1 MPGLRIHHVV
11 PSLTVGGID
20 TMIRNLAP
28 LQVRAGHQVSV
39 HATLAVGPSAVELK
53 RQHVPVSQVRGPHPL
68 HSLIKL
74 ARLFRQQ
81 QPHVV
86 HCHNYPSTVVAAPAA
101 RLAGVPCVICTWH
114 RSEREWP
121 PGRERRFWFAA
132 RFCHR
137 VVAVSRFA
145 AAVLAGSPWA
155 SPAKIC
161 VIHNGVA
168 RPAAAER
175 GPAADHPSGLLKLIS
190 VARLDPI
197 KDFPTLL
204 RAMASALPYFP
215 GLRLW
220 ILGDGAEKTRLE
232 NLIAEL
238 NLSQTVELLGYR
250 QDVGNWLARSDVFV
264 LSSVRESL
272 PFALLEALALG
283 VPAVVTDAGGMP
295 EVARCCGAGVVVP
308 PARPDALAAAI
319 LDLARDPSRRHSL
332 AERAIACYSRHF
344 TPERMAAQYEEL
356 YVGILQSKH
365 HPDFRG

>member
-39 HATLAVGPSAVELK
+39 YATLAVGPSAVELK
-53 RQHVPVSQVRGPHPL
+53 RRHVPVSQVRGSHPL

-81 QPHVV
+81 RPHVV

-114 RSEREWP
+114 RSERER
-121 PGRERRFWFAA
+121 RERRFWLAA

-137 VVAVSRFA
+137 VVAVSTFA
-145 AAVLAGSPWA
+145 ARLLADSPWA
-155 SPAKIC
+155 SPEKIS
-161 VIHNGVA
+161 VILNGAPPPVGLE
-168 RPAAAER
+168 RNPAVQ
-175 GPAADHPSGLLKLIS
+175 HPPGLVRLIS
-190 VARLDPI
+190 VARLDPV
-197 KDFPTLL
+197 KDFPTLV
-204 RAMASALPYFP
+204 RAMACALRYCP

-220 ILGDGAEKTRLE
+220 ILGDGPEKTRLE
-232 NLIAEL
+232 TLIAEL
-238 NLSQTVELLGYR
+238 NLSQTVELLGHR
-250 QDVGNWLARSDVFV
+250 QDVGKWLARADLFV

-319 LDLARDPSRRHSL
+319 LDLATDPPRRQSL
-332 AERAIACYSRHF
+332 AERAITCYSRHF
-344 TPERMAAQYEEL
+344 TLERMAAQYEEL
-356 YVGILQSKH
+356 YLGILQSKQV
-365 HPDFRG
+365 PSLRA